1 MAFNLGNFA
10 VKEIIYG
17 VAQNFENELLY
28 TLDQLTSASIEI
40 TSDPIEIK
48 DKNGNVIRTIYQSKS
63 GSFTASSAL
72 LSPALLNAQSGVDME
87 IASASAAVEM
97 PFVTIVSAGTTID
110 AADAKTGTIHVMGLY
125 NNGANGKVLT
135 QGTSAVVDV
144 SFAYDTSAKTITVP
158 ANADGAPTKYLVK
171 YDRDAESGYKLTNT
185 ASQFPDTIHL
195 TLYVAIV
202 DPCEDAYRAAYVYI
216 PSFQPDPSV
225 TINLD
230 AESTETDYKG
240 NLQIDYCDSVDK
252 VLYYIYFPDEDAVTT
267 VVTSQS

>member
-17 VAQNFENELLY
+17 VAQNFEDELLY

-40 TSDPIEIK
+40 SSDPIEIT

-63 GSFTASSAL
+63 GTFTASSAL
-72 LSPALLNAQSGVDME
+72 LSPVLMNAQSGSPMQ
-87 IASASAAVEM
+87 IAASGAAIEM
-97 PFVTIVSAGTTID
+97 PFVTIVTAGSTVT
-110 AADAKTGTIHVMGLY
+110 ATDAKTGTIHVMGLY
-125 NNGANGKVLT
+125 NNGANGKVLA
-135 QGTSAVVDV
+135 QGSTAVVDT
-144 SFAYDTSAKTITVP
+144 SFAWDSTNKTITVP
-158 ANADGAPTKYLVK
+158 ASATGAPTKYLIK
-171 YDRDAESGYKLTNT
+171 YDRDVEAGYKISNT
-185 ASQFPDTIHL
+185 ASSFPDTIHL

-230 AESTETDYKG
+230 AESTETDFRG
-240 NLQIDYCDSVDK
+240 SLQIDYCDSVDK
-252 VLYYIYFPDEDAVTT
+252 ILYYIYFPDEDAVTT
-267 VVTSQS
+267 VVTGE

>member
-28 TLDQLTSASIEI
+28 TLDQLTSASIEVS
-40 TSDPIEIK
+40 SDPIEIT
-48 DKNGNVIRTIYQSKS
+48 DKNGNVIRTIYQSKTA
-63 GSFTASSAL
+63 SFTASSAL
-72 LSPALLNAQSGVDME
+72 LSPVLLNAQSGSPME
-87 IASASAAVEM
+87 VASSTDKIEM
-97 PFVTIVSAGTTID
+97 PFVTVVAAGATVD
-110 AADAKTGTIHVMGLY
+110 ATDAKTGSIHVMGLY
-125 NNGANGKVLT
+125 SNGANGKVLT
-135 QGTSAVVDV
+135 QGTSAVVDQT
-144 SFAYDTSAKTITVP
+144 FAYDPSAKTITVP
-158 ANADGAPTKYLVK
+158 STATDAPTKYLIK
-171 YDRDAESGYKLTNT
+171 YDRDAEAGYKITNT
-185 ASQFPDTIHL
+185 ASSFPDTIHL

-202 DPCEDAYRAAYVYI
+202 DPCEDAYRAAYIYI

-230 AESTETDYKG
+230 SENTETDFNG
-240 NLQIDYCDSVDK
+240 TLQIDYCDSIDK

>member
-17 VAQNFENELLY
+17 VAQDFDNELLY

-40 TSDPIEIK
+40 SSDPIEIT

-63 GSFTASSAL
+63 GTFTATSAL
-72 LSPALLNAQSGVDME
+72 LSPALLNAQSGSDME
-87 IASASAAVEM
+87 VAASGAAVEM
-97 PFVTIVSAGTTID
+97 PFITIVAAGTTIE

-125 NNGANGKVLT
+125 NNGANGKVLS
-135 QGTSAVVDV
+135 QGTSAVVDQT
-144 SFAYDTSAKTITVP
+144 FAYDASAKTITVP
-158 ANADGAPTKYLVK
+158 STATDAPTKYLVK
-171 YDRDAESGYKLTNT
+171 YDRDVTSGYKLVNT
-185 ASQFPDTIHL
+185 ASKFPDTIHL

-230 AESTETDYKG
+230 AENTETDYNG

-267 VVTSQS
+267 VVTNQS

>member
-17 VAQNFENELLY
+17 VAQNFDNDLLY

-40 TSDPIEIK
+40 SSDPIEIT

-63 GSFTASSAL
+63 GTFTASSAL
-72 LSPALLNAQSGVDME
+72 LSPVLLNAQSGSPME
-87 IASASAAVEM
+87 IASASSKIEM
-97 PFVTIVSAGTTID
+97 PFISVVAAGTTLEV
-110 AADAKTGTIHVMGLY
+110 ADAKTGTIHVMGLY
-125 NNGANGKVLT
+125 NNGANGAVLT

-144 SFAYDTSAKTITVP
+144 SFAYDADAHTVTVP
-158 ANADGAPTKYLVK
+158 ANATGAPTKYLVK
-171 YDRDAESGYKLTNT
+171 YDRDVEAGYKITNT
-185 ASQFPDTIHL
+185 ASKFPDTIHL

-216 PSFQPDPSV
+216 PSFQPDPAV

-230 AESTETDYKG
+230 AENTETDFNG
-240 NLQIDYCDSVDK
+240 SLQIDYCDSVDK

-267 VVTSQS
+267 VVTSES

>member
-17 VAQNFENELLY
+17 VAQNFENDLLY
-28 TLDQLTSASIEI
+28 TLDQLTSASIEVS
-40 TSDPIEIK
+40 SDPIEIK
-48 DKNGNVIRTIYQSKS
+48 DKNGNVMRTIYQSKS
-63 GSFTASSAL
+63 ANFTASSAL
-72 LSPALLNAQSGVDME
+72 LSPVLLNAQSGSPME
-87 IASASAAVEM
+87 VASSTDKIEM
-97 PFVTIVSAGTTID
+97 PFVTVVAAGATID
-110 AADAKTGTIHVMGLY
+110 ATDAKTGTIHVMGLY
-125 NNGANGKVLT
+125 NNGANGKVLA

-144 SFAYDTSAKTITVP
+144 SFAYDASAKTITVP
-158 ANADGAPTKYLVK
+158 AAATNAPTKYLIK
-171 YDRDAESGYKLTNT
+171 YDRDAEAGYKITNT
-185 ASQFPDTIHL
+185 ASTFPDTIHL

-230 AESTETDYKG
+230 SESTETDFKG
-240 NLQIDYCDSVDK
+240 TLQIDYCDSIDK